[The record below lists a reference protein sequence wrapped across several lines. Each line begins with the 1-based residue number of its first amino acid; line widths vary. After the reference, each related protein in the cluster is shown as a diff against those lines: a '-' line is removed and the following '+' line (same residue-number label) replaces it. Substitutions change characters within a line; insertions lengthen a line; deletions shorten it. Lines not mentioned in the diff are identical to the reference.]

1 MTHGW
6 SLSRRCV
13 LTALVA
19 TFFLA
24 AQERTNWEAH
34 FQEGAQAFEAGH
46 YAQSIQSLTAAL
58 QDAEAFPALDLRRA
72 DAAHLLGMSYQ
83 FRGDFDRAEIFY
95 LQAKTIRESNGEAG
109 RQVLGITLDGM
120 AQLRFEQERWKDAE
134 ELARQAVSTCNETR
148 GEYDQCTLTAK
159 RHLGEIYSV
168 EGRLAEGENILRQVI
183 QAARRDPALGPQLL
197 PVALRDQ
204 ALMIIA
210 KGQYREAEPMLKEA
224 LDLSTKLGAD
234 RPETADNLVALARL
248 YRTEGDA
255 ARAEP
260 LLNQAAAIYQKND
273 DSCIAHALQELG
285 MIAIADGKYAI
296 ARQHLLRAIG
306 TYRTFLGADHINVA
320 FAQVG
325 VAESYLGE
333 RNYAEAQAAIE
344 PALVKETAVLSD
356 THPELARSH
365 MIAARISEGLRHSSD
380 AAAHYQQALDI
391 YRRIT
396 PRNNPVR
403 VMAERQYERFSKSF
417 RK

>member
-1 MTHGW
+1 MTHAW

-13 LTALVA
+13 LIVFFA

-24 AQERTNWEAH
+24 AQDGTNWEAH
-34 FQEGAQAFEAGH
+34 IQEGVRSFEAGR
-46 YAQSIQSLTAAL
+46 YAQAIESLTAAL
-58 QDAEAFPALDLRRA
+58 QDAQAFPALDLRRS

-83 FRGDFDRAEIFY
+83 FRGDFDRAETFY
-95 LQAKTIRESNGEAG
+95 LQAKAIRESKGEAG
-109 RQVLGITLDGM
+109 REVLGITLDGM

-134 ELARQAVSTCNETR
+134 ELARQASALCSETR
-148 GEYDQCTLTAK
+148 GEYDSCTLTAN

-168 EGRLAEGENILRQVI
+168 EGRLVEGENILQQVI

-204 ALMIIA
+204 ALVFIA
-210 KGQYREAEPMLKEA
+210 KGQYREAEPLLKEA
-224 LDLSTKLGAD
+224 LDLSTKLGED
-234 RPETADNLVALARL
+234 RPETADTLVALARL
-248 YRTEGDA
+248 YRIEGNA

-260 LLNQAAAIYQKND
+260 LLHQAAAIYNKNN
-273 DSCIAHALQELG
+273 DSCLAHALQELA

-306 TYRTFLGADHINVA
+306 TYQTFLAADHINVA

-325 VAESYLGE
+325 LAEAYLGE
-333 RNYAEAQAAIE
+333 RNYAEAQSAIE
-344 PALVKETAVLSD
+344 PALAKETAVLTD
-356 THPELARSH
+356 AHPELARAH
-365 MIAARISEGLRHSSD
+365 MIAARISEGLRHGPE
-380 AAAHYQQALDI
+380 AAAHYRQALDI

-396 PRNNPVR
+396 PGNNPVR
-403 VMAERQYERFSKSF
+403 VMAERQYEKFSKSF